1 MLIPHSLPGPP
12 VLDNSCKWLLLV
24 LARAGGFKS
33 VVPLTILL
41 KSIGDNI
48 IVLTNKVRRVK
59 FLRTV

>member
-1 MLIPHSLPGPP
+1 M
-12 VLDNSCKWLLLV
+12 V